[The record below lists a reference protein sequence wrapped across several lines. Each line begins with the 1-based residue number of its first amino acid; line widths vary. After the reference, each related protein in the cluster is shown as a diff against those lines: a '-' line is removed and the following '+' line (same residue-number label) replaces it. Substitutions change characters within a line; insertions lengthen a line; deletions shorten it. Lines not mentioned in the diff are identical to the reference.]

1 MGIVRRRQCAH
12 ELRLGE
18 LSRVSRVRGAES
30 VAEHVFDVGD
40 VFFVFFE
47 CGGVWGCSMSICVDD
62 SKQNKFNE

>member
-40 VFFVFFE
+40 VFFVFLSVGG
-47 CGGVWGCSMSICVDD
+47 CGGVV
-62 SKQNKFNE
+62 